1 MSEPLTTTNLLTSL
15 LPPSITTLIDTHILS
30 PSSPLQSLK
39 RQLLL
44 QASRIQPHLQPL
56 ADRALEQLSAHQ
68 AALDVLL
75 PLATVVATVV
85 VLNWIRRLVL
95 WWTRLVFRAFFW
107 ALVAVFVAW
116 VWKRGVLDSA
126 RDAAVLGAKVAGY
139 VAVLKDVWVDE
150 YNRYEGQQASGKW
163 DEYSARRSGGGL
175 YEQRR

>member
-1 MSEPLTTTNLLTSL
+1 MDESTTHLLTSL
-15 LPPSITTLIDTHILS
+15 LPPTVATLIDTHILS
-30 PSSPLQSLK
+30 PTSPLQALK
-39 RQLLL
+39 RHLLL
-44 QASRIQPHLQPL
+44 QARRLQPAVQPVL
-56 ADRALEQLSAHQ
+56 DRALEQLSSHQ

-85 VLNWIRRLVL
+85 VLNWVRRLVL
-95 WWTRLVFRAFFW
+95 WWTRLVFRALFW
-107 ALVAVFVAW
+107 ALVAVFAAW
-116 VWKRGVLDSA
+116 VWNRGVVESA

-150 YNRYEGQQASGKW
+150 YKRYEGQQASGKW

>member
-1 MSEPLTTTNLLTSL
+1 MDETLATQLLTSL
-15 LPPSITTLIDTHILS
+15 LPPNIATLIQTHILS
-30 PSSPLQSLK
+30 PSSPLQTLK
-39 RQLLL
+39 RHLLL
-44 QASRIQPHLQPL
+44 QAAHLQPL
-56 ADRALEQLSAHQ
+56 ADRLLDKLSSHQ

-107 ALVAVFVAW
+107 AMVALFVAW
-116 VWKRGVLDSA
+116 VWNRGFLESA

-150 YNRYEGQQASGKW
+150 YKRYEGQQASGKW
-163 DEYSARRSGGGL
+163 DEYSARRSGGGM

>member
-1 MSEPLTTTNLLTSL
+1 MDETPTTHLLTTL
-15 LPPSITTLIDTHILS
+15 LPPSIATLIETHVLS
-30 PSSPLQSLK
+30 PSSPLQTFK

-44 QASRIQPHLQPL
+44 QAQRLQPL
-56 ADRALEQLSAHQ
+56 ADNLLQQLSPHQ
-68 AALDVLL
+68 ATLDMLL
-75 PLATVVATVV
+75 PLAAVVATVV
-85 VLNWIRRLVL
+85 VLNWVRRLVL

-107 ALVAVFVAW
+107 ALVAVFAAW
-116 VWKRGVLDSA
+116 VWNRGVVESA

-150 YNRYEGQQASGKW
+150 YKRYEGQQASGKW